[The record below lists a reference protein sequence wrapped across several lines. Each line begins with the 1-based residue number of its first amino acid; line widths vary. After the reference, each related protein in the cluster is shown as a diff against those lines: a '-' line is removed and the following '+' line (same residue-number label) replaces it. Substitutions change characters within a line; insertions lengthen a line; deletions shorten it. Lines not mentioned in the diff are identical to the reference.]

1 MTVAVP
7 HTCPARRSPLMEDL
21 LQQYLEPRSTLL
33 LLGVVAVSLVALS
46 KFADLVVDFAV
57 VLSERSGV
65 PKVVIGAT
73 VVSLGTTAP
82 EVAVSVL
89 AAFQGNPG
97 LAMGNAVGSI
107 ICDTGLI
114 LGVACLIRPLTIPW
128 EIANRQ
134 GWIQLAAG
142 VLLVVLS
149 LPWSNPLS
157 AFETG
162 FLGQFPQWA
171 GIFFLVLLA
180 IYLWASIAWSRSA
193 TAASGS
199 SSTGAPDDTPVT
211 TTTELIDA
219 TSDHDEE
226 PTGGNAAI
234 IVKLILSIIGVLI
247 SANILIPA
255 VSILARRVH
264 IPESILAATLVAFG
278 TSLPELV
285 TAVNA
290 ARRGHGD
297 LAIGNI
303 IGADILNALFVA
315 GAAAAVTR
323 GGLEVAES
331 FYQVTFPAMLFV
343 LVVFRVGI
351 YACRTELTRRF
362 GFVLLAAYLIY
373 LGVSFAAGV
382 SPGH

>member
-1 MTVAVP
+1 
-7 HTCPARRSPLMEDL
+7 MEEFV
-21 LQQYLEPRSTLL
+21 QQYLEPLSAIP
-33 LLGVVAVSLVALS
+33 LLGIVAVSLLALS
-46 KFADLVVDFAV
+46 KFADLVVDYAV

-89 AAFQGNPG
+89 AAFQGEPG

-114 LGVACLIRPLTIPW
+114 LGVACLIRPLSIPW
-128 EIANRQ
+128 DIANRQ
-134 GWIQLAAG
+134 GWIQLFAG
-142 VLLVVLS
+142 VLLVAFS
-149 LPWSNPLS
+149 IPWSSPAA
-157 AFETG
+157 AFESG
-162 FLGQFPQWA
+162 YVGAFPQWA
-171 GIFFLVLLA
+171 GFLFLVLLA
-180 IYLWASIAWSRSA
+180 IYLWVSIAWTRSA
-193 TAASGS
+193 ASA
-199 SSTGAPDDTPVT
+199 TEVDIAPPPNS
-211 TTTELIDA
+211 TTELVDA
-219 TSDHDEE
+219 TSHDDEE
-226 PTGGNAAI
+226 DEVSGANSAI
-234 IVKLILSIIGVLI
+234 VVKLILSIVGVLV
-247 SANILIPA
+247 SANVLIPA
-255 VSILARRVH
+255 VTILARRVN
-264 IPESILAATLVAFG
+264 IPESVLAATLVAFG

-297 LAIGNI
+297 LAVGNI

-331 FYQVTFPAMLFV
+331 FYRVTFPAMIFV

-351 YACRTELTRRF
+351 YACRTELSRRF
-362 GFVLLAAYLIY
+362 GTVLLAAYLIY
-373 LGVSFAAGV
+373 LGISAAAGI

>member
-1 MTVAVP
+1 
-7 HTCPARRSPLMEDL
+7 MEEL
-21 LQQYLEPRSTLL
+21 IHQYLEPRSALV
-33 LLGVVAVSLVALS
+33 LLGVVAASLVALS
-46 KFADLVVDFAV
+46 KFADLVVDYAV

-89 AAFQGNPG
+89 AAFQGDPG

-128 EIANRQ
+128 SIANRQ
-134 GWIQLAAG
+134 GWIQLASG
-142 VLLVVLS
+142 VLLVALS
-149 LPWSNPLS
+149 IPWSDPLS
-157 AFETG
+157 VFEDGSVGCFPRWAG
-162 FLGQFPQWA
+162 FLCLA
-171 GIFFLVLLA
+171 LLA
-180 IYLWASIAWSRSA
+180 AYLWASIAWSRTSTAGPAADAGSA
-193 TAASGS
+193 PESDLS
-199 SSTGAPDDTPVT
+199 
-211 TTTELIDA
+211 TTELVDA
-219 TSDHDEE
+219 TEADDE
-226 PTGGNAAI
+226 PAGGNATI
-234 IVKLILSIIGVLI
+234 IVKLLLALAGVLV
-247 SANILIPA
+247 SANVLIPA
-255 VSILARRVH
+255 VSILARRVN

-297 LAIGNI
+297 LAVGNI

-315 GAAAAVTR
+315 GAASAVTS
-323 GGLEVAES
+323 GGLEVADS
-331 FYQVTFPAMLFV
+331 FYQVMFPAMLFV
-343 LVVFRVGI
+343 LVVFRIGI
-351 YACRTELTRRF
+351 YACRTELSRRF
-362 GFVLLAAYLIY
+362 GIVLLAAYLAY
-373 LGVSFAAGV
+373 LGVSFAAGL

>member
-1 MTVAVP
+1 
-7 HTCPARRSPLMEDL
+7 MEEL
-21 LQQYLEPRSTLL
+21 IQQYLEPRSALV
-33 LLGVVAVSLVALS
+33 LLGVVAASLVALS
-46 KFADLVVDFAV
+46 KFADLVVDYAV

-89 AAFQGNPG
+89 AAFQGEPG

-114 LGVACLIRPLTIPW
+114 LGVACLIRPLSIPW
-128 EIANRQ
+128 DIANRQ

-142 VLLVVLS
+142 VLLVALS
-149 LPWSNPLS
+149 VPWSTPL
-157 AFETG
+157 AVFEDG
-162 FLGQFPQWA
+162 YVGQFPQWA
-171 GIFFLVLLA
+171 GFLFLVLLA
-180 IYLWASIAWSRSA
+180 AYLYASVAWSRSA
-193 TAASGS
+193 TKVASADELAAEAG
-199 SSTGAPDDTPVT
+199 TA
-211 TTTELIDA
+211 TTEIVDA
-219 TSDHDEE
+219 TGHEDE
-226 PTGGNAAI
+226 PSGASPAI

-255 VSILARRVH
+255 VTILARRVN
-264 IPESILAATLVAFG
+264 IPESVLAATLVAFG

-297 LAIGNI
+297 LAVGNI

-315 GAAAAVTR
+315 GAAAAVTH
-323 GGLEVAES
+323 GGLEVAAS
-331 FYQVTFPAMLFV
+331 FYKVTFPAMLFV

-351 YACRTELTRRF
+351 YACRTELSRRF
-362 GFVLLAAYLIY
+362 GTVLLVAYLIY
-373 LGVSFAAGV
+373 LGVSAAAGV
-382 SPGH
+382 APGH

>member
-1 MTVAVP
+1 
-7 HTCPARRSPLMEDL
+7 MEEL
-21 LQQYLEPRSTLL
+21 IQQYLEPRSALV

-46 KFADLVVDFAV
+46 KFADLVVDYAV

-114 LGVACLIRPLTIPW
+114 LGVACLIRPLSIPW
-128 EIANRQ
+128 DIANRQ

-149 LPWSNPLS
+149 VPWSTPL
-157 AFETG
+157 AIFEG
-162 FLGQFPQWA
+162 GYVGQFPQWA
-171 GIFFLVLLA
+171 GFLFLVLLA
-180 IYLWASIAWSRSA
+180 AYLYASVAWSRSA
-193 TAASGS
+193 TKVATADQLAAEAG
-199 SSTGAPDDTPVT
+199 TA
-211 TTTELIDA
+211 TTEIVDA
-219 TSDHDEE
+219 TEHEGDDDE
-226 PTGGNAAI
+226 PTGASPAI
-234 IVKLILSIIGVLI
+234 IVKLVLSIVGVLA

-255 VSILARRVH
+255 VTILARRVN
-264 IPESILAATLVAFG
+264 IPESVLAATLVAFG

-297 LAIGNI
+297 LAVGNI

-315 GAAAAVTR
+315 GAAAAVTA

-331 FYQVTFPAMLFV
+331 FYKVTFPAMIFV

-351 YACRTELTRRF
+351 YACRTELSRRF
-362 GFVLLAAYLIY
+362 GTVLLAAYLIY
-373 LGVSFAAGV
+373 LGISAAAGI

>member
-1 MTVAVP
+1 
-7 HTCPARRSPLMEDL
+7 MEDII
-21 LQQYLEPRSTLL
+21 QQYLEPRSALV
-33 LLGVVAVSLVALS
+33 LLGVVAVALVALS
-46 KFADLVVDFAV
+46 KFADLVVDYAV

-114 LGVACLIRPLTIPW
+114 LGVACLIRPLSIPW
-128 EIANRQ
+128 DIANRQ

-149 LPWSNPLS
+149 VPWLTPLS
-157 AFETG
+157 AFEAG
-162 FLGQFPQWA
+162 YVGQFPRWA
-171 GIFFLVLLA
+171 GFLFLVLLA
-180 IYLWASIAWSRSA
+180 AYLYASVAWSRSA
-193 TAASGS
+193 TKAASAEELAAEAGAATTEIVDATTDHDDDE
-199 SSTGAPDDTPVT
+199 STGAS
-211 TTTELIDA
+211 A
-219 TSDHDEE
+219 S
-226 PTGGNAAI
+226 I
-234 IVKLILSIIGVLI
+234 IVKLVLSIIGVLI

-255 VSILARRVH
+255 VTILARRVN
-264 IPESILAATLVAFG
+264 IPESVLAATLVAFG

-297 LAIGNI
+297 LAVGNI

-315 GAAAAVTR
+315 GAAAAVTA

-331 FYQVTFPAMLFV
+331 FYKVTFPAMIFV

-351 YACRTELTRRF
+351 YACRTELSRRF
-362 GFVLLAAYLIY
+362 GIVLLSAYLIY
-373 LGVSFAAGV
+373 LGVSVAAGV
-382 SPGH
+382 APGH